1 MIEMIR
7 ALLPVL
13 FLILGLTL
21 VLLLGNGDALQ
32 GPSQLLLIFCGIF
45 AVVEPVIYK
54 KIQKENTIE
63 FRGYA
68 ILIFEKIT
76 ESIKNVSIAIYIL
89 ILVGALIASWLASG
103 IIPGMILFGLDT
115 INPSIFL
122 VGTCLAC
129 AVVSL
134 VSGSS
139 WSTVG
144 TIGVALMGMGEL
156 WGYSSGMVAGAILSG
171 AYFGDK
177 MSPLSDTTNLA
188 ASMSRVPLTSH
199 IRFMIPG
206 TLFSM
211 GLTLLIYSWIGYS
224 HGEGDVQVMD
234 IQSYLSDNYS
244 YNVWTAIIPGVVF
257 LSVAIGFPA
266 LPSLGLGIIGGAS
279 LAIYRMDLDLL
290 SIIFSLF
297 WGFQSSLGNPHLDE
311 LLSGGG
317 IISMIPTILLIISA
331 MIFGGCM
338 EGSGKIEIIIKTI
351 LKRIHTGRGLILNTM
366 VFCYFTNLT
375 TSDQYLSVVIPGKT
389 MRDSFERMRLD
400 PRYLARSLEDAG
412 TITSVLI
419 PWNSCGAFM
428 SSTLGI
434 STIKYLPFCFF
445 HWIQISVSICL
456 ALINNRSNK

>member
-1 MIEMIR
+1 MIR

-13 FLILGLTL
+13 ILILGLTL
-21 VLLLGNGDALQ
+21 VLLFGNGDALQ
-32 GPSQLLLIFCGIF
+32 GPSQVLLILCGIF
-45 AVVEPVIYK
+45 AVLEPIIYRKIRRERSIEHRIYLATILK
-54 KIQKENTIE
+54 KI
-63 FRGYA
+63 
-68 ILIFEKIT
+68 L

-115 INPSIFL
+115 IHPSIFL
-122 VGTCLAC
+122 VGACIAC
-129 AVVSL
+129 AIVSL

-211 GLTLLIYSWIGYS
+211 VLTLVIYSWIGYS
-224 HGEGDVQVMD
+224 KDGGELLVMD
-234 IQSYLSDNYS
+234 IQSFLSQNYS
-244 YNVWTAIIPGVVF
+244 YNIWTAIIPTVVF
-257 LSVAIGFPA
+257 LSVAIGIPA
-266 LPSLGLGIIGGAS
+266 LPSLGLGIIGGAG
-279 LAIYRMDLDLL
+279 LAFYQMNLEFI
-290 SIIFSLF
+290 SIFYSLF
-297 WGFQSSLGNPHLDE
+297 FGFQSSLGNPSLDE

-366 VFCYFTNLT
+366 VFCYFSNLT

-389 MRDSFERMRLD
+389 MRDSFERMKVD
-400 PRYLARSLEDAG
+400 ERYLARALEDAG

-434 STIKYLPFCFF
+434 NTIKYSPFCFF
-445 HWIQISVSICL
+445 HWIHILVSIYL
-456 ALINNRSNK
+456 ALMNNRLNR